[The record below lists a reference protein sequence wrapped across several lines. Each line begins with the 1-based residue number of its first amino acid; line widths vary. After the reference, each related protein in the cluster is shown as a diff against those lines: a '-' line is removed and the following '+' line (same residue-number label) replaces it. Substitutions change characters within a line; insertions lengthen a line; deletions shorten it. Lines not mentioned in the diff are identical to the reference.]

1 MELASSALVEL
12 KDFEGT
18 GRGVA
23 ALRDTEEGE
32 VLLEVELKHCWTAE
46 RAREAL
52 GIDGLSE
59 KEAILAHLMV
69 ASAGKDGGKSPSCH
83 LQQLPTLEEMN
94 LPNFWASED
103 LDELEGSEVQTHAL
117 RLQEELPEDF
127 SQLCKKLKS
136 STFELAETLS
146 FASYQWAWSI
156 YSSRVMSLSV
166 SEGSPIFAIVPG
178 LDMFNHSPWVP
189 PGLFKLD
196 CERNMVVMRAGV
208 RLAAGEQVFINYAQP
223 MFNSQML
230 QSFGFVL
237 EEEEEALQSSQI
249 TLSLQVSAAKLMLQ
263 KRLLDATDG
272 GHEMLHS
279 PASADFEGLQE
290 LIVRHTLTL
299 QEPLPPAFL
308 GMVRAQHLQ
317 GDALHPSASASCLQG
332 LQGPQAKEE
341 MRALLLVSLLLQG
354 KLSEL
359 RGGDLEDR
367 RVLQSG
373 SLSGARRLALLQRC
387 GERRVL
393 LAARAEA
400 ERLQLRCL
408 QQALDRSTD
417 CREKCEHCPDCQ
429 KAQTPW
435 LHRLQAASG
444 RLQAEVSSVAS
455 LSKSLFDRLEA
466 RHLIQA
472 CHLINLWVVGISP
485 PAVPLETVQKLCI
498 APETWP
504 SSWTSPTP
512 EAKTQP
518 KVWEEE
524 SLEYLQIYVQKLQL
538 WGSWLLAQWMH
549 AEAVLLEELSA
560 MGSEQVSL
568 RQKYAWSLPTEQA
581 LEALQ
586 RRAPLLEVGAG
597 KGYWASLL
605 RERSVDIL
613 AFDSAPD
620 PRFNPEGPEAVL
632 EETSKS
638 TRYCEVLEGGVEVV
652 QEHQAG
658 RTLVL
663 MWPDW
668 LGLGTYG
675 LECLKAYEGKE
686 LILVGEWR
694 TSTFGSYAPSISQHG
709 QSFSLEF
716 QKKVES
722 DFCLVERIELPRWPL
737 FLDCLQIFRRVQA
750 LMNLRSSLT
759 GRRGPVWRRGRITTQ
774 ERTFEE
780 IANYLL
786 SGENDYAS
794 FQEICKNFDPPADP
808 QQIRAVIER
817 YPDRFTVSRDTVT
830 VVDAHRKEAITCMIK
845 KLVVRDMAHVEI
857 DPNKACEHIWQAAH
871 YALKATP
878 CRVAQI
884 LGSVAKA
891 TLTYP
896 DEVGKGVYP
905 ANMPLALACLIDR
918 MVYLARQR
926 GSQLLE
932 KALSPKLYD
941 ILLRRW
947 VVGRIKGSQF
957 LANMILLWER
967 LGYFEAKDLD
977 KCKESLYILIAYARH
992 DGVPDPPDKDSGD
1005 GWYKI
1010 AARDAGEQKNTEPIC
1025 SQDQLQALERERQ
1038 EEEDRERQTLD
1049 EEFQKRR
1056 QRTMHAMAQMG
1067 LGEEEKPDVP
1077 TAVPESPKEARDVPV
1092 EAVSAMFDALDEEE
1106 LFGSALPYNS
1116 AVYSDEEE
1124 AIFGSPVG
1132 EDTPSEM
1139 PPSPPKA
1146 SGTETEAGKEAAQSD
1161 TVEPQPLPEREVAG
1175 PAGPSPS
1182 PEQSATEEQR
1192 SKEAMDL
1199 GATQR
1204 EPRNVA
1210 EGSSR
1215 CHGMYTQEPRVV
1227 LCFVSELHCM
1237 LRPYSSQ
1244 AIPYRRYQW
1253 FPEQL
1258 RAKCLPLWC
1267 RWCCACIH
1275 CCIQCILYGC
1285 RARAVTPCRLR
1296 KPTRKTCNR
1305 TGPSLQWHI
1314 S

>member
-69 ASAGKDGGKSPSCH
+69 ASAGEDGGKSPSCH

-127 SQLCKKLKS
+127 SQLCEKLKS

-196 CERNMVVMRAGV
+196 SERNMVVMRAGV

-237 EEEEEALQSSQI
+237 EEEALQSSQI

-341 MRALLLVSLLLQG
+341 MRALLLVSLLLEG

-373 SLSGARRLALLQRC
+373 SLPGARRLALLQRC

-485 PAVPLETVQKLCI
+485 PPVPLETVQKLCI

-512 EAKTQP
+512 KARPQP
-518 KVWEEE
+518 KVWEEAQE
-524 SLEYLQIYVQKLQL
+524 GSEYLQIYLQKLQL

-549 AEAVLLEELSA
+549 AEAH
-560 MGSEQVSL
+560 
-568 RQKYAWSLPTEQA
+568 
-581 LEALQ
+581 
-586 RRAPLLEVGAG
+586 
-597 KGYWASLL
+597 
-605 RERSVDIL
+605 REIQMS
-613 AFDSAPD
+613 
-620 PRFNPEGPEAVL
+620 
-632 EETSKS
+632 
-638 TRYCEVLEGGVEVV
+638 
-652 QEHQAG
+652 
-658 RTLVL
+658 
-663 MWPDW
+663 
-668 LGLGTYG
+668 
-675 LECLKAYEGKE
+675 
-686 LILVGEWR
+686 
-694 TSTFGSYAPSISQHG
+694 
-709 QSFSLEF
+709 
-716 QKKVES
+716 
-722 DFCLVERIELPRWPL
+722 
-737 FLDCLQIFRRVQA
+737 
-750 LMNLRSSLT
+750 
-759 GRRGPVWRRGRITTQ
+759 
-774 ERTFEE
+774 
-780 IANYLL
+780 
-786 SGENDYAS
+786 
-794 FQEICKNFDPPADP
+794 
-808 QQIRAVIER
+808 VIE
-817 YPDRFTVSRDTVT
+817 
-830 VVDAHRKEAITCMIK
+830 
-845 KLVVRDMAHVEI
+845 
-857 DPNKACEHIWQAAH
+857 
-871 YALKATP
+871 
-878 CRVAQI
+878 
-884 LGSVAKA
+884 
-891 TLTYP
+891 
-896 DEVGKGVYP
+896 
-905 ANMPLALACLIDR
+905 
-918 MVYLARQR
+918 
-926 GSQLLE
+926 
-932 KALSPKLYD
+932 
-941 ILLRRW
+941 
-947 VVGRIKGSQF
+947 
-957 LANMILLWER
+957 
-967 LGYFEAKDLD
+967 
-977 KCKESLYILIAYARH
+977 
-992 DGVPDPPDKDSGD
+992 
-1005 GWYKI
+1005 
-1010 AARDAGEQKNTEPIC
+1010 
-1025 SQDQLQALERERQ
+1025 
-1038 EEEDRERQTLD
+1038 
-1049 EEFQKRR
+1049 
-1056 QRTMHAMAQMG
+1056 
-1067 LGEEEKPDVP
+1067 
-1077 TAVPESPKEARDVPV
+1077 
-1092 EAVSAMFDALDEEE
+1092 SAF
-1106 LFGSALPYNS
+1106 
-1116 AVYSDEEE
+1116 
-1124 AIFGSPVG
+1124 
-1132 EDTPSEM
+1132 
-1139 PPSPPKA
+1139 
-1146 SGTETEAGKEAAQSD
+1146 
-1161 TVEPQPLPEREVAG
+1161 
-1175 PAGPSPS
+1175 
-1182 PEQSATEEQR
+1182 
-1192 SKEAMDL
+1192 
-1199 GATQR
+1199 
-1204 EPRNVA
+1204 
-1210 EGSSR
+1210 
-1215 CHGMYTQEPRVV
+1215 
-1227 LCFVSELHCM
+1227 
-1237 LRPYSSQ
+1237 
-1244 AIPYRRYQW
+1244 
-1253 FPEQL
+1253 
-1258 RAKCLPLWC
+1258 
-1267 RWCCACIH
+1267 
-1275 CCIQCILYGC
+1275 
-1285 RARAVTPCRLR
+1285 
-1296 KPTRKTCNR
+1296 
-1305 TGPSLQWHI
+1305 
-1314 S
+1314 